1 MRCVKPPFPF
11 TGMIRLEVIGIH
23 TFDSDMIKPKPAA
36 YLSILRL
43 VRTLRMSSAGTEQSA
58 TAASMSASA
67 TQRTIARRDPCQGRR
82 GIRRRSRLRRAETS
96 DQVENMRGK
105 HAWIVNARQS
115 PRLKRTAVIASQHQ
129 RRARASARQQP

>member
-58 TAASMSASA
+58 TACEYVCFWHRADIDFDAEHVRFAPESRHSSLLSAHKQTVTASGM
-67 TQRTIARRDPCQGRR
+67 PWG
-82 GIRRRSRLRRAETS
+82 LRVVRYG
-96 DQVENMRGK
+96 D
-105 HAWIVNARQS
+105 
-115 PRLKRTAVIASQHQ
+115 
-129 RRARASARQQP
+129 